1 MKPEEQ
7 WTPVDYWHDLHSE
20 DHDLEL
26 ETYLRVANDLAE
38 YAAQLEAYC
47 DKLAEGLPEG
57 MLPKDIELIN
67 ETNVKLLVEIEQ
79 LRGENSA
86 LRANTSKSVLRRLKA
101 QGALGNNTAKEL
113 LK

>member
-1 MKPEEQ
+1 MSLSEEMMRSVTSQ
-7 WTPVDYWHDLHSE
+7 TLPPFCTIEMW
-20 DHDLEL
+20 
-26 ETYLRVANDLAE
+26 AE
-38 YAAQLEAYC
+38 KAGQLEAYC

-101 QGALGNNTAKEL
+101 QGALGSECD
-113 LK
+113 

>member
-1 MKPEEQ
+1 MN
-7 WTPVDYWHDLHSE
+7 LSE
-20 DHDLEL
+20 KMCEKLNAYHRTGDVEH
-26 ETYLRVANDLAE
+26 LAE
-38 YAAQLEAYC
+38 LSLLFPEVAQLEAYC

-101 QGALGNNTAKEL
+101 QGTLGSECD
-113 LK
+113 